1 MLLKHRD
8 SWQNIGVVL
17 QSKADVTSFCLELTK
32 KLEMRYRS
40 PPLPVDLNVA
50 TARAEDVG
58 KLQTDSSGP
67 KVFSDFSSLLG
78 RSSN

>member
-1 MLLKHRD
+1 MSLKHRD

-40 PPLPVDLNVA
+40 PPLPVELNV
-50 TARAEDVG
+50 TSRAEDVG
-58 KLQTDSSGP
+58 KLLTDSAGP
-67 KVFSDFSSLLG
+67 KVFSDFNSLMG
-78 RSSN
+78 RSIS